1 MQTDTQIKIKN
12 RAKKRVMPLVS
23 VVMPVYNVEQ
33 YIEQAVWSVIDQ
45 TYGNFELIIVDDES
59 PDNSI
64 ELIKHKYTDVRIRI
78 IRQKNRG
85 LAGARNTGIRNAKGD
100 YIALL
105 DSDDFWQ
112 ADKLQKQI
120 AIMQNKSQC
129 GVTFSASL
137 FVDEAGESLDRLQAP
152 MKTQG
157 YLAKDIFCRNPIG
170 NGSAPIIRKSIFDQ
184 IAFTSNKKTVNGEA
198 YLQYFD
204 ETLRQSEDVECWTR
218 IALQTGTQFEYID
231 QPLTNYRLNN
241 NGLSADVN
249 AQFATWLKLLDNT
262 KAYAPEFVNKYGP
275 VAKAFQYRYLA
286 RRSVFQAQGRNAF
299 KFMCLAFK
307 SAPVSLFREFKRTSE
322 TLFASVGLSFMPAEI
337 QKKLVHHMFAG

>member
-1 MQTDTQIKIKN
+1 MLTNT
-12 RAKKRVMPLVS
+12 KKLLNNTMPLVS

-33 YIEQAVWSVIDQ
+33 YIEQAVWSVLDQ
-45 TYGNFELIIVDDES
+45 TYGNIELIIVDDQS

-64 ELIKHKYTDVRIRI
+64 ELIKQKYNDVRIRI
-78 IRQKNRG
+78 IQQKNRG
-85 LAGARNTGIRNAKGD
+85 LAGARNTGIRHAKGE

-112 ADKLQKQI
+112 ADKLEKQI
-120 AIMQNKSQC
+120 ELMQRSPQC
-129 GVTFSASL
+129 GVSFSASL

-152 MKTQG
+152 KKKADYQ
-157 YLAKDIFCRNPIG
+157 AKDIFCRNPIG

-184 IAFTSNKKTVNGEA
+184 IAFVDEEKTHDSEP

-241 NGLSADVN
+241 SGLSADVN
-249 AQFATWLKLLDNT
+249 AQFATWLKLLENT
-262 KAYAPEFVNKYGP
+262 NSYAPGFVGKYGP
-275 VAKAFQYRYLA
+275 IAKAFQYRYLA
-286 RRSVFQAQGRNAF
+286 RRSVFQAQGSNAF

-307 SAPVSLFREFKRTSE
+307 SEPLCLFRELKRTSE
-322 TLFASVGLSFMPAEI
+322 TLVASAGLSLMPARV
-337 QKKLVHHMFAG
+337 QKKLVERMLVG

>member
-1 MQTDTQIKIKN
+1 MLTNT
-12 RAKKRVMPLVS
+12 KKTRTHNMPLVS

-45 TYGNFELIIVDDES
+45 SYGNFELIIVDDES

-64 ELIKHKYTDVRIRI
+64 ELIKQKYNDVRIRI
-78 IRQKNRG
+78 IQQKNRG
-85 LAGARNTGIRNAKGD
+85 LAGARNTGIRHANGD

-112 ADKLQKQI
+112 ADKLEKQI
-120 AIMQNKSQC
+120 KLMQANPQC
-129 GVTFSASL
+129 GVSFSASL
-137 FVDEAGESLDRLQAP
+137 FVDEAGESLDRFQAP
-152 MKTQG
+152 KKKADYQ
-157 YLAKDIFCRNPIG
+157 AKDIFCRNPIG

-184 IAFTSNKKTVNGEA
+184 IAFVDQVKKHDGEH

-241 NGLSADVN
+241 SGLSADVN
-249 AQFATWLKLLDNT
+249 AQFATWLKLLENT
-262 KAYAPEFVNKYGP
+262 KIYAPGFVGKYGP
-275 VAKAFQYRYLA
+275 IAKAFQYRYLA
-286 RRSVFQAQGRNAF
+286 RRSVFQAQGRNAL
-299 KFMCLAFK
+299 KFMVLAFK
-307 SAPVSLFREFKRTSE
+307 AAPIALMKEFKRTTE
-322 TLFASVGLSFMPAEI
+322 TLVASVGLSLIPALV
-337 QKKLVHHMFAG
+337 QKKLVERTLVG

>member
-1 MQTDTQIKIKN
+1 MLTNIQKYQDKQ
-12 RAKKRVMPLVS
+12 KKGMPLVS

-33 YIEQAVWSVIDQ
+33 YIEQAIWSVIDQ
-45 TYGNFELIIVDDES
+45 TYGNFELIIVDDQS

-64 ELIKHKYTDVRIRI
+64 ELIQKKFNDVRIRI

-85 LAGARNTGIRNAKGD
+85 LAGARNTGIRNAKGE

-112 ADKLQKQI
+112 ADKLEKQI
-120 AIMQNKSQC
+120 RLMQANPQC

-137 FVDEAGESLDRLQAP
+137 FVDEAGESLQRIQAP
-152 MKTQG
+152 KKKADYQ
-157 YLAKDIFCRNPIG
+157 AKDIFCRNPIG
-170 NGSAPIIRKSIFDQ
+170 NGSAPIIRKTIFDQ
-184 IAFTSNKKTVNGEA
+184 IAFTNENKTEDGVP

-231 QPLTNYRLNN
+231 EPLTNYRLNN
-241 NGLSADVN
+241 SGLSANVD
-249 AQFATWLKLLDNT
+249 AQFATWLRLLENT
-262 KAYAPEFVNKYGP
+262 KAYAPEFVKQYGP
-275 VAKAFQYRYLA
+275 IAKAFQYRYLA
-286 RRSVFQAQGRNAF
+286 RRSVFQAQGLNAL

-307 SAPVSLFREFKRTSE
+307 SAPLSLFREFKRTSE
-322 TLFASVGLSFMPAEI
+322 TLVASAGLSVMPAVV
-337 QKKLVHHMFAG
+337 QKKLVEHVMAG